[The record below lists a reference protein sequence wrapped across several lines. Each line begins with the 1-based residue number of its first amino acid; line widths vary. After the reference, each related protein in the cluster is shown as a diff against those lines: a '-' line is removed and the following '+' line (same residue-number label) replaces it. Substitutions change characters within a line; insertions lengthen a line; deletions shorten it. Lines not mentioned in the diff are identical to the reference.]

1 MSWAHQPSQ
10 SDFRLILTRVSDL
23 KTGNYIGALY
33 IGVGDQFGVGA
44 SSDGTSLEA
53 QDGAIVTVK
62 SSGWGALHVRFGSK
76 GGMCAAKGH
85 VCLTLERGRARRIG
99 LRLLWAKSGHQRYVW
114 LRRYC
119 GRARRFRVC
128 LCSADPAT

>member
-76 GGMCAAKGH
+76 GDMCAAKGH
-85 VCLTLERGRARRIG
+85 VCLTPESGRVRPIG
-99 LRLLWAKSGHQRYVW
+99 SRLLWVKADISLKADIQ
-114 LRRYC
+114 LC
-119 GRARRFRVC
+119 GRHVRFGPK
-128 LCSADPAT
+128 ADILAFIE

>member
-62 SSGWGALHVRFGSK
+62 SSGWGRSMSALGQKQTCAPQKVMSASPSKADVRAALAYVCFGPK
-76 GGMCAAKGH
+76 AD
-85 VCLTLERGRARRIG
+85 I
-99 LRLLWAKSGHQRYVW
+99 
-114 LRRYC
+114 
-119 GRARRFRVC
+119 RVG
-128 LCSADPAT
+128 